1 MATHPSARKVDRT
14 PLTGRL
20 TIHPQGFVGPSK
32 ARRLI
37 IVSDLLRG
45 EEILAC
51 VHKVAL
57 TRGAPF
63 DFDRSPSSPEME
75 KRRRDAESLRNS
87 VLNEIAANTP
97 GTVEARSVDETEAL
111 MLSGAE
117 VILRPRLR
125 DDIVG
130 KRRANVN
137 ILVRVG
143 RENEKYIYAPV
154 LVKNNEII
162 ETAVTRRILEGSLTK
177 LQPGDATYT
186 NGVGPRSNQ
195 TVQRNVIVLAHATR
209 VLQSLGHGDA
219 SARVGMID
227 RNHRLWWFE
236 LNASDFAR
244 FNLSTYEEFYQQ
256 RLNVLNGHEKW
267 LAGEGEF
274 PTKPFWHRECLDC
287 EFASHCEP
295 ALQKI
300 DDVSLT
306 RFSKVEE
313 QLALHELG
321 IDTRAQLARLDP
333 KRARQAKNKVLN
345 PTEQYPIEDYLAKSV
360 EKLDDLIYRA
370 RAHVRGSY
378 LRIVDADKMSCP
390 TADVEVDIDMESYD
404 DATYLWGAS
413 VTLNAHVEG
422 IEPGYRAFVEW
433 GELTGEAEAK
443 IFQEFWQWL
452 SDLREKCAAQSLTIA
467 GYCFWAQA
475 EDGAMNRAVEN
486 PLPGGPTPVDL
497 QSFRSQSPAQWIDMH
512 DIAKQQIQT
521 EGPLGL
527 KQLAV
532 AAGFHWRDENPSGE
546 ASMLWY
552 EVARNEN
559 SQGNASRQRLLEYNE
574 DDCRATK
581 ALRDWLNDGAKSL
594 PHRDD
599 PL

>member
-195 TVQRNVIVLAHATR
+195 TVQRNGIVLAHATR

-452 SDLREKCAAQSLTIA
+452 SDLREKCAEQSLTIA